1 MENDLSPEDSLR
13 TIQTMIDRTKNS
25 VADNSF
31 YFLLWGWLVFAA
43 ALLQYILVIFVRTPL
58 NGMAWNLMFVGFIV
72 SIIRGAKAQPRRVK
86 TYVDEGL
93 RNIWECVVVLQI
105 IIVLIFFK
113 RGDWEHC
120 YVFFLLSYSTGC
132 FLTGRLLRFA
142 PLVWGAFASW
152 AITLLMTYVDIPTN
166 MLLTSA
172 AVLVSYIIPGYLLR
186 RDYKLHQELPEGA
199 RPAHKRSTDGK

>member
-1 MENDLSPEDSLR
+1 MDNQPETLTPEESLQV
-13 TIQTMIDRTKNS
+13 IQTMIEKAKTT

-43 ALLQYILVIFVRTPL
+43 ALLQYILVVFVKTPL
-58 NGMAWNLMFVGFIV
+58 NGMAWNLMFIGFIV
-72 SIIRGAKAQPRRVK
+72 SSIRGARKQQRRVM
-86 TYVDEGL
+86 TYIDEGL
-93 RNIWECVVVLQI
+93 RHIWECILILQI
-105 IIVLIFFK
+105 VIVLIYFK

-120 YVFFLLSYSTGC
+120 YVFFILSYSIGC

-152 AITLLMTYVDIPTN
+152 AIAILMTYTDTPTN

-172 AVLVSYIIPGYLLR
+172 AVLVSYIIQGYQLR
-186 RDYKLHQELPEGA
+186 AKYKH
-199 RPAHKRSTDGK
+199 